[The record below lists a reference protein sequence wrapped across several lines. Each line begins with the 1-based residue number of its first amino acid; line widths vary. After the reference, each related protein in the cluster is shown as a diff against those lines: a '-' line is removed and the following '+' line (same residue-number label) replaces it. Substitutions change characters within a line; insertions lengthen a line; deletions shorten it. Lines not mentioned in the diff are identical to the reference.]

1 MPTPP
6 ISEAQEKILHNLYYV
21 DLFMFGRDKIF
32 KHPKIEA
39 AGISRRQVAEWLSK
53 QEVHQIFSPAR
64 APRDVQP
71 TVAHAPYS
79 QLEVDL
85 MDMSTLA
92 DDGYHWILT
101 AIDLYTKRAWAQP
114 LKDKTSKEAAIGMLA
129 ILSTMKEPPMSIRS
143 DNGSEFINS
152 EFEDVLKES
161 KIKHVFGAAGKPQSN
176 GAIERFNG
184 ILKRMIKMNYFKTGQ
199 NKWVAKLPK
208 FIHSYNNSYQ
218 RIIKMTPMQA
228 ESLIDHSVVGNRIL
242 KNVTDSRPLD
252 KQKFNIGDEVRIRL
266 DGDAK
271 KGGTGENY
279 SKDIYIVNK
288 IFAPQVEHRAF
299 QYSVEGLPNKYF
311 NSDLLIVHEVANKV
325 DLPDTYTVSRIERP
339 STSKGAA
346 GYIVY
351 WTGYKESSWEPRT
364 ALMTDIPKM
373 IEKFD
378 KDHSVVWTEKGG
390 KWAFRWRT

>member
-64 APRDVQP
+64 APRDAQP

-228 ESLIDHSVVGNRIL
+228 ESLIDHSVVG
-242 KNVTDSRPLD
+242 
-252 KQKFNIGDEVRIRL
+252 
-266 DGDAK
+266 
-271 KGGTGENY
+271 
-279 SKDIYIVNK
+279 KDIYIVNK

-311 NSDLLIVHEVANKV
+311 NADLLIVPEVANKV

-390 KWAFRWRT
+390 KWAFRWRA